1 MRRYETRVAGA
12 EMSGKPGE
20 MQRIAVIGAG
30 AWGTALAV
38 TAVAAGRAVTLWAHE
53 TEVVET
59 IARTRRNDVFL
70 AGIDLP
76 DGIAATANLA
86 TAVVGA
92 DAVLLVVPSQFLRPV
107 CAALARVLP
116 AGVPIC
122 LAAKGIERNTG
133 LLMSDIVAETLP
145 GHPVAAL
152 SGPSFAGEV
161 ALGQPTAVTIASA
174 DAADGDASLAAR
186 LARALGTP
194 AFRPY
199 VARDIVGVEVGGAVK
214 NVIAI
219 ACGIAAGLGFGS
231 NTRALL
237 ITRGLEEM
245 KRLAAALGGE
255 RETLS
260 GLSGMGDLTLTCSSE
275 QSRNFSFGLA
285 LGRGETAAAILG
297 RSKAVV
303 EGAENALAVTDLA
316 RRRGVEMPI
325 CEAVRAVVH
334 ESVPLA
340 QAMTA
345 LMNRPLKAE

>member
-1 MRRYETRVAGA
+1 MDRTDEI
-12 EMSGKPGE
+12 
-20 MQRIAVIGAG
+20 QRIAVIGAG
-30 AWGTALAV
+30 AWGTALAA
-38 TAVAAGRAVTLWAHE
+38 TAAAAGRDVTLWAFE
-53 TEVVET
+53 TEVADAV
-59 IARTRRNDVFL
+59 ARDHRNEVFL
-70 AGIDLP
+70 PGIDLP
-76 DGIAATANLA
+76 AAIAATADLA
-86 TAVVGA
+86 AAVAGA
-92 DAVLLVVPSQFLRPV
+92 DAVLLVVPSQFLRPI
-107 CAALARVLP
+107 CTQLATALAP
-116 AGVPIC
+116 GVPVCI
-122 LAAKGIERNTG
+122 AAKGIERDTG
-133 LLMSDIVAETLP
+133 NLMSDIVAGTLP

-161 ALGQPTAVTIASA
+161 ARGQPTAVTIASA
-174 DAADGDASLAAR
+174 DAAADQDSAVDGDGSLAAR

-245 KRLAAALGGE
+245 KRLATSLGGE

-285 LGRGETAAAILG
+285 LGRGESAEEILG
-297 RSKAVV
+297 RSRAVV
-303 EGAENALAVTDLA
+303 EGAENALTVTDLA
-316 RRRGVEMPI
+316 RRKGVEMPI

-334 ESVPLA
+334 GGVPLDR
-340 QAMTA
+340 AMDA
-345 LMNRPLKAE
+345 LMRRPLRAE

>member
-1 MRRYETRVAGA
+1 MGMP
-12 EMSGKPGE
+12 MSGQSSE
-20 MQRIAVIGAG
+20 IQQIAVIGAG

-38 TAVAAGRAVTLWAHE
+38 TAATAGRAVTLWAHE
-53 TEVVET
+53 AEVAAA
-59 IARTRRNDVFL
+59 ISRTHRNEVFL
-70 AGIDLP
+70 PGIDLP
-76 DGIAATANLA
+76 EAIFATADLA
-86 TAVVGA
+86 EAVAGA

-107 CAALARVLP
+107 CSGLAAALAP
-116 AGVPIC
+116 GVPIC
-122 LAAKGIERNTG
+122 LAAKGIERETG
-133 LLMSDIVAETLP
+133 LLMSDIIAETLP

-161 ALGQPTAVTIASA
+161 AQGQPTAVTIASA
-174 DAADGDASLAAR
+174 DAVPTDAATDDTGSGLAAR

-194 AFRPY
+194 NFRPY
-199 VARDIVGVEVGGAVK
+199 VARDLVGVEVGGAVK

-245 KRLAAALGGE
+245 KRLAEALGGE

-275 QSRNFSFGLA
+275 QSRNMSFGLA
-285 LGRGETAAAILG
+285 LGRGDTAEAILD
-297 RSKAVV
+297 RSPAVV
-303 EGAENALAVTDLA
+303 EGAVNALAVTDLA

-334 ESVPLA
+334 EGVPLA
-340 QAMTA
+340 DAMAALTA
-345 LMNRPLKAE
+345 RPLRAE